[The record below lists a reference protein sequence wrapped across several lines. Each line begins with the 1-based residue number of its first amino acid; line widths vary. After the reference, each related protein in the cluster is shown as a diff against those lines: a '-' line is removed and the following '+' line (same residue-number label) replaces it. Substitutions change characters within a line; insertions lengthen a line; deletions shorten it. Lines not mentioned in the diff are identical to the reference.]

1 MTNVTERVRLAR
13 LGKTVGVD
21 YVSFEPITAFRALPN
36 TRADDLGQ
44 KLSANAIQK
53 IATLKEAKRKW
64 DRVHS
69 LVEQAATQAES
80 REVFLRQC
88 RRAAEDVSRV
98 LEQAGFRS
106 LADTADQLPSVIK
119 RPGSINARLG
129 GMREVVGAL
138 YTAIDRTESR
148 IVRDERD
155 RAAD

>member
-1 MTNVTERVRLAR
+1 M
-13 LGKTVGVD
+13 
-21 YVSFEPITAFRALPN
+21 
-36 TRADDLGQ
+36 GQ